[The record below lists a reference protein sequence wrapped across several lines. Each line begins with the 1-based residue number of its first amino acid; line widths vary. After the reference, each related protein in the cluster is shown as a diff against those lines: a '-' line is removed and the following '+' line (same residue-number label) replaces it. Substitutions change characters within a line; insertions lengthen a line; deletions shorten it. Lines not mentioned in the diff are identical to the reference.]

1 MTAHEWSS
9 APLRPPAA
17 VPASDVQR
25 LRAETGAGVM
35 DCKKA
40 LEESGGDLEKARD
53 LLRQKGLAAA
63 AKRAGREAREGLVE
77 SYIHAGGKIG
87 ALVELNSETDF
98 VARGEEFRQ
107 LARNIAMQVAAMA
120 PLVVSEDDLTP
131 DAKAELVREHGDEKK
146 AVESAV
152 LLRQPYIRD
161 STKTIDD
168 LVTALAASTGENV
181 RVRRFA
187 RFQLGSAA

>member
-1 MTAHEWSS
+1 MTEKT
-9 APLRPPAA
+9 AA
-17 VPASDVQR
+17 VDAREVQR

-35 DCKKA
+35 DCKRA
-40 LEESGGDLEKARD
+40 LEEARGDYEKAKD

-63 AKRAGREAREGLVE
+63 AKRAGREAREGIVE
-77 SYIHAGGKIG
+77 SYIHAGGRIG

-98 VARGEEFRQ
+98 VARNSEFRD

-120 PLVVSEDDLTP
+120 PIVVSEDELT
-131 DAKAELVREHGDEKK
+131 AEARAELLKEHGDEKK
-146 AVESAV
+146 AIEAAV

-161 STKTIDD
+161 NSKTIGD
-168 LVTALAASTGENV
+168 LVAALAQSTGENV

-187 RFQLGSAA
+187 RFQLGTAA

>member
-1 MTAHEWSS
+1 MTQSTTASS
-9 APLRPPAA
+9 AK
-17 VPASDVQR
+17 DVQR

-40 LEESGGDLEKARD
+40 LEESGGDFEKARD
-53 LLRQKGLAAA
+53 VLRQKGLAAA
-63 AKRAGREAREGLVE
+63 AKRSGREAREGVIE
-77 SYIHAGGKIG
+77 AYIHAGGKIG
-87 ALVELNSETDF
+87 ALVELSSETDF

-120 PLVVSEDDLTP
+120 PVVVADDELAPET
-131 DAKAELVREHGDEKK
+131 KAELMKEHGDEKK
-146 AVESAV
+146 ALEAAV

-161 STKTIDD
+161 NTKTIGD
-168 LVTALAASTGENV
+168 LVTAIAASTGENV